1 MSKVIERGNWSFKE
15 PGNDIADGSTI
26 NGGNFSQLAPDT
38 PIMVGKELTINGGN
52 FVNVRRDDAWTVNG
66 GNWAQV
72 SRCSHLHPEW
82 VAKGLTECA
91 EDCSHVVDT
100 DEIYI
105 DGELVETIYT
115 YEDTVQ

>member
-1 MSKVIERGNWSFKE
+1 MATIERGNWSFRD
-15 PGNDIADGSTI
+15 PGDDIASGDTI
-26 NGGNFSQLAPDT
+26 NGGNFSQLEPDT
-38 PIMVGKELTINGGN
+38 AILAGKSLIINGGN
-52 FVNVRRDDAWTVNG
+52 WVNVRQDEAWTVNG

-105 DGELVETIYT
+105 DGELVDTIYT